1 MHLQFFTHIH
11 GLARMLSYTH
21 VMLYAIFMSP
31 GQLIFATDYRL
42 DYVHIHYVC
51 VQMLHDNNSY
61 VHDTAPVK
69 HKIVSVIR
77 THSLVIRIHAL

>member
-1 MHLQFFTHIH
+1 
-11 GLARMLSYTH
+11 
-21 VMLYAIFMSP
+21 MSP
-31 GQLIFATDYRL
+31 GQLISATDYRL

-51 VQMLHDNNSY
+51 VQMLHDDNNWY

-77 THSLVIRIHAL
+77 THSLVIRIHALWILIKQRMMDWFVLSRYPTMEAY